1 MVDVTAAPVP
11 PADGPVNTLRGLCC
25 MLLSALLTASMN
37 SAVRHLSLE
46 LHPFEI
52 VFFRN
57 LFAFLFVL
65 PMLLRYGAVVLK
77 TARFG
82 KHLARAALNVVN
94 MMVFFYAV
102 SITPLSEVVAL
113 AFTAP
118 VFATVLSIL
127 ILGEVVGVRRW
138 TAIVCGFAG
147 ALVILQPGFDTIVVG
162 QLLTLTAALMWAG
175 CLLII
180 KSLSR
185 TEASVTIVAYM
196 SLLMTPMALVPA
208 LLVWQWPDLRQL
220 AWLAF
225 IGLCGGAAQFLLAQA
240 LRDADLSVVMPLDFS
255 KLIWVSVIA
264 YLAFGEVPAATT
276 WIGGAV
282 IFSSAIY
289 IAQRESRALRIRPP
303 VV

>member
-1 MVDVTAAPVP
+1 MDNVTVAPVP
-11 PADGPVNTLRGLCC
+11 PADGSTNTPRGVVCL
-25 MLLSALLTASMN
+25 LLSALLMASMN
-37 SAVRHLSLE
+37 SAVRYLSQE

-65 PMLLRYGAVVLK
+65 PMLLRHGAVLLK
-77 TARFG
+77 TKRFG
-82 KHLARAALNVVN
+82 VHLGRAALNVVT

-113 AFTAP
+113 SFTAP

-127 ILGEVVGVRRW
+127 ILGEVVGIRRW
-138 TAIVCGFAG
+138 AAIVCGFTG
-147 ALVILQPGFDTIVVG
+147 ALVILQPGFDEVVVG
-162 QLLTLTAALMWAG
+162 QLLAFAAALMWAG

-185 TEASVTIVAYM
+185 TETSVTIVAYM

-208 LLVWQWPDLRQL
+208 LLVWQWPDVRQL
-220 AWLAF
+220 AWLVL
-225 IGLCGGAAQFLLAQA
+225 IGVSGGAGQFLLTQA
-240 LRDADLSVVMPLDFS
+240 LHDADLSVVMPLDFS
-255 KLIWVSVIA
+255 KLIWVSLIA
-264 YLAFGEVPAATT
+264 YLAFGEVPSATT

-282 IFSSAIY
+282 IFSSAFY
-289 IAQRESRALRIRPP
+289 IALRESRVRRPTT
-303 VV
+303 